1 MALSQ
6 DQFDRVVRDMPGFGR
21 DPASVRRRI
30 EAMEAILEGLF
41 VIPGTNRRV
50 GLDSLVGLIPV
61 VGDLATAAMGAWI
74 VWEARNLGMP
84 KWQLARMAAN
94 VGFDT
99 VVGAI
104 PFAGD
109 VFDFLFKSNTKNLRI
124 IRKHLDKHH
133 PFTQRRSPGRCRR
146 RGRTG

>member
-6 DQFDRVVRDMPGFGR
+6 DQFDRMVRDMPGFGR

-30 EAMEAILEGLF
+30 EAMEALLEGLF
-41 VIPGTNRRV
+41 VIPGTKRRV
-50 GLDSLVGLIPV
+50 GLDSLVGLIPI

-74 VWEARNLGMP
+74 VWEARNLGMS
-84 KWQLARMAAN
+84 KWQLTRMAAN

-109 VFDFLFKSNTKNLRI
+109 VFDFLFKSNTKNLRL
-124 IRKHLDKHH
+124 IRRHLDRHH
-133 PFTQRRSPGRCRR
+133 PSTA
-146 RGRTG
+146 TIDL

>member
-1 MALSQ
+1 MAFSQ
-6 DQFDRVVRDMPGFGR
+6 DQFDRMVRDLPGFGR
-21 DPASVRRRI
+21 DPASIRRRI
-30 EAMEAILEGLF
+30 EAMEAMLEGLF

-99 VVGAI
+99 LVGAI

-133 PFTQRRSPGRCRR
+133 PSTVTIEG
-146 RGRTG
+146 

>member
-6 DQFDRVVRDMPGFGR
+6 DQFDRVVRDLPGFGR

-30 EAMEAILEGLF
+30 EAMEAMLEGLF

-99 VVGAI
+99 LVGAI

-133 PFTQRRSPGRCRR
+133 PSTVTIEG
-146 RGRTG
+146 

>member
-6 DQFDRVVRDMPGFGR
+6 DQFDRVVRDLPGFGR

-30 EAMEAILEGLF
+30 EAMEAVLEGLF

-74 VWEARNLGMP
+74 VWEARNLGMS
-84 KWQLARMAAN
+84 KWQLTRMAAN

-99 VVGAI
+99 LVGAI

-124 IRKHLDKHH
+124 IRRHLDKHH
-133 PFTQRRSPGRCRR
+133 PSTVTIEG
-146 RGRTG
+146 

>member
-1 MALSQ
+1 MAISQ
-6 DQFDRVVRDMPGFGR
+6 NQFDRIARELPGFGR
-21 DPASVRRRI
+21 DPASIRRRI
-30 EAMEAILEGLF
+30 EAMEAMLEGLF

-74 VWEARNLGMP
+74 VWEARNLGMS
-84 KWQLARMAAN
+84 KWQITRMAGN

-99 VVGAI
+99 LVGAI

-109 VFDFLFKSNTKNLRI
+109 IFDFLYKSNTKNLRI

-133 PFTQRRSPGRCRR
+133 PSTVVIDA
-146 RGRTG
+146 

>member
-6 DQFDRVVRDMPGFGR
+6 DQFDRVVRDLPGFGR

-30 EAMEAILEGLF
+30 EAMEAMLEGVF

-74 VWEARNLGMP
+74 VWEARNLGMS
-84 KWQLARMAAN
+84 KWQLTRMAAN

-99 VVGAI
+99 LVGAI

-133 PFTQRRSPGRCRR
+133 PSTVTIEG
-146 RGRTG
+146 

>member
-1 MALSQ
+1 MAFSP
-6 DQFDRVVRDMPGFGR
+6 DQFDRMMRDLPGFGS

-30 EAMEAILEGLF
+30 EAMEAMLEGLF

-61 VGDLATAAMGAWI
+61 VGDIATAAMGAWI
-74 VWEARNLGMP
+74 VWEARNLGMS
-84 KWQLARMAAN
+84 KWQLTRMAAN
-94 VGFDT
+94 VGVDT
-99 VVGAI
+99 LVGAI

-109 VFDFLFKSNTKNLRI
+109 LFDFLFKSNTKNLRI

-133 PFTQRRSPGRCRR
+133 PSTVTIEG
-146 RGRTG
+146 

>member
-30 EAMEAILEGLF
+30 EAMEAMLEGLF

-74 VWEARNLGMP
+74 VWEARNLGMS
-84 KWQLARMAAN
+84 KWQLTRMAAN

-133 PFTQRRSPGRCRR
+133 PSTVTIEG
-146 RGRTG
+146 